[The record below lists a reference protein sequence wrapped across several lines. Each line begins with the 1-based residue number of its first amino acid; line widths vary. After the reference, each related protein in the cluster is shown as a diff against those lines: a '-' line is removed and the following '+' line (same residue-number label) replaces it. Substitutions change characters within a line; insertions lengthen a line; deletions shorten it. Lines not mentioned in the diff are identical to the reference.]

1 MLTYQDFLAA
11 EDVAGFLMAA
21 VEEHKGSEGY
31 RVAVDAIAYDRK
43 QNPTISGYQKL
54 LYTLSG
60 TAVPDNYSANHKITS
75 GFFPFFVTQQNQYL
89 LGNGVLLSKTENKEK
104 LGREFDLQLQQ
115 LGRDALVCGVSF
127 GFWNCDRLE
136 GFSLTEFV
144 PLWDEHSGAL
154 AAGIRFW
161 QIDEEKPMMLTLYLP
176 QGYLSYRKKNDGEME
191 LMAPLQAYRQTVR
204 VSEADGVEVLGG
216 ENYDRL
222 PIVPLWGNPHHQSE
236 IVGIRSQIDAYD
248 LIKSGFAND
257 LDDASMIYWT
267 LTNTC
272 GMDDIDL
279 AKFLEHMKT
288 VKAAVVDGDSGVQ
301 AQAHTLEV
309 PYASRIAYLER
320 LEKDLY
326 TDFQALDIAALS
338 AGNKT
343 ATEIRA
349 AYQPLDNKADQ
360 FEYEVLRFL
369 DQILAL
375 AGVEDEPRFVRSRII
390 NRKEEVEM
398 ILAAEKV
405 IGAEET
411 ERRMLAVL
419 A

>member
-21 VEEHKGSEGY
+21 VEEHKASEGY

-191 LMAPLQAYRQTVR
+191 LIAPLQAYRQTVR

-405 IGAEET
+405 IGAEEA
-411 ERRMLAVL
+411 ERRVLAVL